1 MLVSITPPTHITRV
15 KCRVSTKRL
24 CLHPA
29 VEQTCHR
36 KVIATMKSLKI
47 ILLVALMTI
56 LYSFG
61 GKNYHIIYSH
71 TLCVLHKFQMYSS
84 SCLDGTGVE
93 CIPFQILPQGIQS
106 VNGSNET
113 MGCTSPLVVRDGV
126 MVCDCTSSSFLVDG
140 ISPNITTSD
149 NDWAAQLVTVRRN
162 EGNSNI
168 GVFHVLLTFVFDTAV
183 SPTGIEIDF
192 FHCPDLGIG
201 APRISVF
208 INEEYDLTFNISL
221 PFRYAVT
228 TTESDCDSLSTVM
241 VSPHPGSYHI
251 FHILVTFD
259 TEPIPIDWV
268 YVGEVR
274 FLGLHDE
281 GDG

>member
-1 MLVSITPPTHITRV
+1 
-15 KCRVSTKRL
+15 
-24 CLHPA
+24 
-29 VEQTCHR
+29 
-36 KVIATMKSLKI
+36 MKSLKI

-61 GKNYHIIYSH
+61 GKNCHIIYSH

-93 CIPFQILPQGIQS
+93 CVPFQVLPEGIES
-106 VNGSNET
+106 VNGSSDT
-113 MGCTSPLVVRDGV
+113 MGCTSALVVRDGV

-140 ISPNITTSD
+140 ASPNIDTSD

-162 EGNSNI
+162 EGTANI
-168 GVFHVLLTFVFDTAV
+168 NFLHVLLTFGFDTAV

-192 FHCPDLGIG
+192 FHCPDWGIG
-201 APRISVF
+201 APRIAVYF
-208 INEEYDLTFNISL
+208 NEEYDFTFSSTNKDSIVTDL
-221 PFRYAVT
+221 PFKEVET
-228 TTESDCDSLSTVM
+228 NGSDCNSLSTVM
-241 VSPHPGSYHI
+241 VSPDSGPYHI

-259 TEPIPIDWV
+259 TEPIPIDLV
-268 YVGEVR
+268 YVGDVR
-274 FLGLHDE
+274 FLGLNDE